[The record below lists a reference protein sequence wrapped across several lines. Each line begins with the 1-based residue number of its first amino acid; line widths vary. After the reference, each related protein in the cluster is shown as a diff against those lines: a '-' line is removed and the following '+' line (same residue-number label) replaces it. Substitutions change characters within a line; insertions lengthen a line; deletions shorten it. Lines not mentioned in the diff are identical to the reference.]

1 MEFALRQVIIYTATH
16 RQTMPARKRQAER
29 LGKALPP
36 SNLIVLASSILL
48 ILLRNDPHFVEDV
61 LAFAV
66 TFAPSSASFF
76 ALKST
81 FSDENL
87 SCFGGAAVALVV
99 FLLCRAFL
107 QLSHELISFA
117 IPLIFT
123 MIFLPIL
130 RSRWGISGHVTAA
143 ILVSTLLTLIDLR
156 FALFYILTLLLAWSR
171 LELRA
176 HNISQILFGAL
187 LGLAVPLIYFLLA

>member
-1 MEFALRQVIIYTATH
+1 MSD
-16 RQTMPARKRQAER
+16 RKRKAEWV
-29 LGKALPP
+29 GKAFVP
-36 SNLIVLASSILL
+36 SNLIVLACTIVL

-61 LAFAV
+61 VTFAV
-66 TFAPSSASFF
+66 TFAPSSTSFF
-76 ALKST
+76 ALKSM

-117 IPLIFT
+117 IPLIST

-156 FALFYILTLLLAWSR
+156 FVFFYLLALLLALSR

-187 LGLAVPLIYFLLA
+187 LGLGVPLICFLLA

>member
-1 MEFALRQVIIYTATH
+1 
-16 RQTMPARKRQAER
+16 MPDRKRKAAW
-29 LGKALPP
+29 LGKALTP
-36 SNLIVLASSILL
+36 SNLIVLASFILL
-48 ILLRNDPHFVEDV
+48 GLLRNDPHFMEDAV
-61 LAFAV
+61 AFAV
-66 TFAPSSASFF
+66 IFAPSSASFF
-76 ALKST
+76 ALKSM

-99 FLLCRAFL
+99 FLLCMAFL
-107 QLSHELISFA
+107 QLSNELISFA
-117 IPLIFT
+117 IPLIST

-143 ILVSTLLTLIDLR
+143 ILVSTLLTLIDSR
-156 FALFYILTLLLAWSR
+156 FVFFYLLALLLAWSR

-187 LGLAVPLIYFLLA
+187 LGLAVPLVYFLLA